1 MNPVTALST
10 DLSAASLVNA
20 LGDPAIDKR
29 LDVLRLVGQ
38 LGSISQAARGVG
50 ISYKA
55 AWQAIDT
62 LTNLSGVALV
72 DRTVGGNG
80 GGGARITQAGQELLA
95 LANELA
101 AARLTVL
108 ARFAGGMQL
117 ASGLGLRTSMRN
129 TLPCQVTQLITQ
141 APGDPMVR
149 AVLAL
154 PQGVQ
159 LTSSITRESAELLDL
174 QAGLALLALCKA
186 TAVRVVSAAVHV
198 VESASTNQIMGKVAR
213 VSRGNLRDE
222 VVMTLPGDLQLVGF
236 VDHPN
241 RLRAGSK
248 ACAQVE
254 ENAVVLALV

>member
-1 MNPVTALST
+1 MNSVHATSADSHTATLG
-10 DLSAASLVNA
+10 NA
-20 LGDPAIDKR
+20 LGDPASDKR

-38 LGSISQAARGVG
+38 SGSISQAAREGG

-72 DRTVGGNG
+72 DRTVGGSG
-80 GGGARITQAGQELLA
+80 GGGARITQAGQDLLA
-95 LANELA
+95 LANELTV
-101 AARLTVL
+101 ARLAVL
-108 ARFAGGMQL
+108 TRFAGGMQL

-149 AVLAL
+149 VVLVL
-154 PQGVQ
+154 PQGAQ
-159 LTSSITRESAELLDL
+159 LTSLITRESAELLDL

-186 TAVRVVSAAVHV
+186 TAVRVVSVAQIADR
-198 VESASTNQIMGKVAR
+198 AMANQIMGKVAR
-213 VSRGNLRDE
+213 VSRGSQRDE
-222 VVMTLPGDLQLVGF
+222 VVLTLPGDLQLVGF
-236 VDHPN
+236 ADHPN
-241 RLRAGSK
+241 RLRVGSK
-248 ACAQVE
+248 ACAQIE